1 MLTITKRK
9 NDYAV
14 ESRRLAKEAIDFL
27 GWNDGFSIDVY
38 EIYNFTGMT
47 ADERLLI
54 EEQLFDAQKEDMF
67 HVLPG
72 FEQGLGFRFHQVTGQ
87 YNEKEVMV
95 QEFIQKLLGY
105 EAVQVYHSRLFVFSG
120 VSPEQVIA
128 FKDYYLNPVEN
139 VEISLDATPADI
151 HVSTTE
157 ELDKI
162 DGFIDMTEAEV
173 RAYSANFSMD
183 EEDMLVCY
191 EYFKAE
197 KRNPNLTEL
206 KVIDTYW
213 SDHCRHTTF
222 NTEIDQITI
231 EAGLYEDLFQAALDD
246 YLEKRGNLQ
255 RTDRPITLM
264 DMGTIQA
271 KDLTARGLLENVE
284 VSAEINACALEIKV
298 DVDGQEEDWIL
309 YFKNETHN
317 HPTEIE
323 PFGGASTCLGGGVR
337 DPLSGRS
344 WVYQAMRLSGAM
356 NPNQKLEDVRAEK
369 LPQRTISQQALAG
382 YSDYANQI
390 GVTGA
395 FAEEIYHP
403 GYEAKRM
410 ELGALISAAPR
421 RNIVREEPTAGDKIV
436 LLGGRTGRDGL
447 GGAVGSSQIQTE
459 ESLETAGAEVQK
471 GAPSVE
477 RKITRLFRNGD
488 ATRLIK
494 RCNDFGAGG
503 VSVAVGELA
512 DGIAIDLDAVPTK
525 YEGMHGGEIAL
536 SESQERMAVVIAPEN
551 LEAFMVFAAAEDVEA
566 AIIAEVTDTNEMR
579 MSWKGTEII
588 RIGRD
593 FLDSN
598 GAPKHVK
605 AELVQPTEIYNNGL
619 KPLNNWTETDVIDYM
634 TDLNRASQQAM
645 AEQFDSSI
653 GRASVLFPYGGK
665 FRKTKELGM
674 VSRLP
679 VENGQTTTTSGMAFG
694 FHPDLAEQS
703 PFHGGYYAV
712 IESVSRMV
720 ALGFD
725 YKEIRL
731 TFQEFFESL
740 NEDAKRWGKPVLAL
754 LGANK
759 AMDGLDL
766 GSIGG
771 KDSMSGTFEDLD
783 VPPTLISFAVAPG
796 KIEHTLS
803 RAFKQVGSQVVLV
816 ENPLQKDGTVNTD
829 LAKTIYG
836 RIHKLAQSND
846 VLAASTVGFNGLL
859 KELVE
864 MSLGNG
870 LGLQTASEVTARL
883 TEPMVGSFLLEFAA
897 DVTLEDLLN
906 GLDFTFVGS
915 TTENQF
921 TINNVAIDLA
931 SVLDASEKVFD
942 SVFDSVFESTTFAP
956 HEMEPFAS
964 APFADSISVAEPKV
978 LIPVLQGTNAEYDL
992 RDAFQEAGFEVTQ
1005 FVIANATHAA
1015 FEAAMKEFIEQ
1026 LTQHHVL
1033 VIAGGAVFGNQP
1045 NEISRAWEIIF
1056 NREDVKEAVKNH
1068 LAQKRLIFGSGT
1080 GATALIATGLIEY
1093 GEITDST
1100 NIHVLPNENGKF
1112 ISTFVPAQVLSAN
1125 SAWSNNLET
1134 TQYTTAV
1141 ATAWGRIDLGTAKES
1156 LYANGQ
1162 VISVFTDYFAK
1173 EHIDGLTSPDGLV
1186 FATLSN
1192 IERLD
1197 TGLYQNTGE
1206 IILPQFIEQARAY
1219 FN

>member
-9 NDYAV
+9 TDYAV
-14 ESRRLAKEAIDFL
+14 ENQRLVKEAIDFL
-27 GWNDGFSIDVY
+27 GWNEGFSIQVY
-38 EIYNFTGMT
+38 EIYDYAGVT
-47 ADERLLI
+47 AAERLKI
-54 EEQLFDAQKEDMF
+54 EAQLFDAQKDTIF
-67 HVLPG
+67 HDLPEVKQG
-72 FEQGLGFRFHQVTGQ
+72 FGFRFHQVPGQ
-87 YNEKEVMV
+87 YNENEVMT
-95 QEFIQKLLGY
+95 QELIQKLLGY
-105 EAVQVYHSRLFVFSG
+105 EAVEVSHSRLFVFAG
-120 VSPEQVIA
+120 VSEEQVLA
-128 FKDYYLNPVEN
+128 FKEYYLNPVEN
-139 VEISLDATPADI
+139 VEMPLDASPAPI
-151 HVSTTE
+151 HMSTTE
-157 ELDKI
+157 ELEPI
-162 DGFIDMTEAEV
+162 AGFIDMTEAEV
-173 RAYSANFSMD
+173 RAYSANYSMD
-183 EEDMLVCY
+183 ADDMLVCHQ
-191 EYFKAE
+191 YFKAE
-197 KRNPNLTEL
+197 NRNPNVTEL

-222 NTEIDQITI
+222 NTEIDQIDI
-231 EAGLYEDLFQAALDD
+231 EEGLYKDLFQSALDD
-246 YLEKRGNLQ
+246 YLQKREYLN
-255 RTDRPITLM
+255 RTDRPVTLM

-271 KDLTARGLLENVE
+271 KDLMARGLLENVE

-298 DVDGQEEDWIL
+298 DVAGEEEDWIL

-356 NPNQKLEDVRAEK
+356 NPNQKLEDVHTDK

-395 FAEEIYHP
+395 YAEEIYHP

-421 RNIVREEPTAGDKIV
+421 RNIIREEPLAGDIIV

-488 ATRLIK
+488 ATALIK

-512 DGIAIDLDAVPTK
+512 DGIAINLDAVPTK
-525 YEGMHGGEIAL
+525 YDGMHGGEIAL

-551 LEAFMVFAAAEDVEA
+551 LEAFMAYAEAEDVEA
-566 AIIAEVTDTNEMR
+566 SIIAEVTDTNQITMT
-579 MSWKGTEII
+579 WNGVEII

-598 GAPKHVK
+598 GAPKHVN
-605 AELVQPTEIYNNGL
+605 ATLVQPQEIYNNKL
-619 KPLNNWTETDVIDYM
+619 TDVSTWSEADVVNYM

-645 AEQFDSSI
+645 AEQFDASI

-665 FRKTKELGM
+665 YRKTKELGM

-679 VENGQTTTTSGMAFG
+679 VENGQTTTTSGMAYG

-725 YKEIRL
+725 YKDIRL

-740 NEDAKRWGKPVLAL
+740 NEEAKRWGKPVLAL
-754 LGANK
+754 LGANT
-759 AMDGLDL
+759 AMDALDL

-783 VPPTLISFAVAPG
+783 VPPTLISFAIAPG

-803 RAFKQVGSQVVLV
+803 RAFKQAGSTVVLL
-816 ENPLQKDGTVNTD
+816 ENPLQADGTVNAP
-829 LAKTIYG
+829 LAKTIYDH
-836 RIHKLAQSND
+836 IHALTNTED
-846 VLAASTVGFNGLL
+846 LLAASTVGFNGML
-859 KELVE
+859 KELIE

-870 LGLQTASEVTARL
+870 LGIQTTAEITKRL
-883 TEPMVGSFLLEFAA
+883 VEPMVGSFVLEFDSNAA
-897 DVTLEDLLN
+897 VHELLDGLNFTVVGLTVEEQFILNDVTVDLENILN
-906 GLDFTFVGS
+906 
-915 TTENQF
+915 
-921 TINNVAIDLA
+921 
-931 SVLDASEKVFD
+931 ASEQ
-942 SVFDSVFESTTFAP
+942 VFDSVFETTTFAP
-956 HEMEPFAS
+956 REMAQAS
-964 APFADSISVAEPKV
+964 AATFAGNAPVETPRV
-978 LIPVLQGTNAEYDL
+978 LVPVLQGTNAEYDV
-992 RDAFQEAGFEVTQ
+992 RDAFQAAGFEVTQ
-1005 FVIANATHAA
+1005 IVLANASHAA
-1015 FEAAMKEFIEQ
+1015 FEASIKAFIEQ
-1026 LTQHHVL
+1026 LETHHVL
-1033 VIAGGAVFGNQP
+1033 AIASGAVFGNQP
-1045 NEISRAWEIIF
+1045 NEISRAWKIIF
-1056 NREDVKEAVKNH
+1056 KRDDVKQAVHQH
-1068 LAQKRLIFGSGT
+1068 LAQKHLIFGSGT
-1080 GATALIATGLIEY
+1080 GAAALIAAGLIEH
-1093 GEITDST
+1093 GEITDAT
-1100 NIHVLPNENGKF
+1100 DIHVLPNKNGKF
-1112 ISTFVPAQVLSAN
+1112 ISTLVPAQVLSAQ
-1125 SAWSNNLET
+1125 SAWSSQVDT
-1134 TQYTTAV
+1134 DHYTTAV
-1141 ATAWGRIDLGTAKES
+1141 ATAWGRIDLGNAAEKMT
-1156 LYANGQ
+1156 ANGQ
-1162 VISVFTDYFAK
+1162 VISAFTNYFA
-1173 EHIDGLTSPDGLV
+1173 EENIDGLTSPNGLV

-1192 IERLD
+1192 IERMD
-1197 TGLYQNTGE
+1197 AGLFQNTGDVV
-1206 IILPQFIEQARAY
+1206 LPPFIKQARAY